1 MRSRGFTLLEV
12 LVAMAILA
20 ITLGTIIKT
29 VGSYASNASYLKQK
43 TLAQWVA
50 KNKAAE
56 FHINGQL
63 PPTGHTEG
71 EVEMAGQN
79 WSWEVTITIPP
90 GNKSSYN
97 QKQRK
102 LEINVYPGE
111 NDSDNP
117 IASLI
122 SFVITV

>member
-50 KNKAAE
+50 ENKAAE
-56 FHINGQL
+56 IHLENKFPL
-63 PPTGHTEG
+63 
-71 EVEMAGQN
+71 
-79 WSWEVTITIPP
+79 P
-90 GNKSSYN
+90 GNKEG
-97 QKQRK
+97 
-102 LEINVYPGE
+102 EIEMASQQWHWKIKISNTSDKNLRRLDIDVYPESGNE
-111 NDSDNP
+111 DNP
-117 IASLI
+117 VSSLI
-122 SFVITV
+122 SFIGKPL